1 MLPTLELPT
10 LENALERISELE
22 SRIARLERMVI
33 GSSGLAASPYTPIH
47 SNPPSINGEIAF
59 PRLNAELAEAKKKTP
74 ADIEPTRS
82 ENTQVKS
89 ALETIFP
96 NIADNLTLVWG
107 NPECEDFLNKLMIN
121 NRSNR
126 RGFSLDVMSE
136 LMLLLGITE
145 RERPDI
151 WTEAIKIGGRC

>member
-1 MLPTLELPT
+1 MPLT

-33 GSSGLAASPYTPIH
+33 GSSELAANPHAPTH
-47 SNPPSINGEIAF
+47 STPPSGNVKIAF
-59 PRLNAELAEAKKKTP
+59 PQLNTDLAKADAKIKT
-74 ADIEPTRS
+74 ATDIKPSQPEIIHI
-82 ENTQVKS
+82 ES

-96 NIADNLTLVWG
+96 NIAENLTLVWG

-126 RGFSLDVMSE
+126 QGFSLDVMSE
-136 LMLLLGITE
+136 LMLLMGITE
-145 RERPDI
+145 REHHDI
-151 WTEAIKIGGRC
+151 WEDSIKIGDRR